1 MDTVTLCIWSNKKCI
16 SASKYMVDGLLRL
29 FYQQFS
35 EVSEMS
41 GTGDSV
47 PCNKTEIT
55 SSVPFCAAE
64 TFTNLLVK
72 LFPRTDRHSNL
83 KITHWSRKSLGI

>member
-1 MDTVTLCIWSNKKCI
+1 MGIYMDTVILCIWSNKKCI

-55 SSVPFCAAE
+55 NSVPFCAA
-64 TFTNLLVK
+64 TGLHKPVGK
-72 LFPRTDRHSNL
+72 AVSKDR
-83 KITHWSRKSLGI
+83 